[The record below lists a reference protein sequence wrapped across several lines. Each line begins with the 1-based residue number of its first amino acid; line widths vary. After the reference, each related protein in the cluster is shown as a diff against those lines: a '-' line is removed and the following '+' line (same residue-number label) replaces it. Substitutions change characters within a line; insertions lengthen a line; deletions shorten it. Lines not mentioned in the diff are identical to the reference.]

1 MVKTKFLYMNK
12 SSVYDHILLDDHSA
26 TPKYQQ
32 LVNCI
37 VNAIQDGKIKKDEIL
52 PSLSDLSIEFEISRD
67 TAERGYKRLKEMGVL
82 GSVPGK
88 GYFIKST
95 EINQTL
101 RIFLLFNKLSPHKK
115 IIYDSFVESLD
126 QQAAIDFYIYDN
138 NFSFFKKLL
147 SAKKEGYTHYV
158 IIPHFLEGGGN
169 AHEVINTIDKNK
181 LILVDKLLPN
191 VTGTFGAVYQ
201 DFEKDIYDAL
211 TQAVP
216 QLLKYTTLKIIFP
229 EYSYFP
235 EEILKG
241 FTNFCD
247 TYAFNHKVVHNI
259 VEEPI
264 NAGDVFINLMED
276 DLVRLIEK
284 IITTQLVVGKDV
296 GVISYNETPVKKI
309 ILNGI
314 TTISTDFKMIGAKA
328 AEMVLSN
335 SRAHVAVPFYL
346 NLRASL

>member
-1 MVKTKFLYMNK
+1 M
-12 SSVYDHILLDDHSA
+12 
-26 TPKYQQ
+26 
-32 LVNCI
+32 
-37 VNAIQDGKIKKDEIL
+37 
-52 PSLSDLSIEFEISRD
+52 
-67 TAERGYKRLKEMGVL
+67 
-82 GSVPGK
+82 
-88 GYFIKST
+88 
-95 EINQTL
+95 
-101 RIFLLFNKLSPHKK
+101 
-115 IIYDSFVESLD
+115 
-126 QQAAIDFYIYDN
+126 
-138 NFSFFKKLL
+138 
-147 SAKKEGYTHYV
+147 
-158 IIPHFLEGGGN
+158 EGGAN

-241 FTNFCD
+241 FSNFCD

-284 IITTQLVVGKDV
+284 IITTQLIVGKDV

-314 TTISTDFKMIGAKA
+314 TTISTDFKMIGEKA
-328 AEMVLSN
+328 AEHGIN
-335 SRAHVAVPFYL
+335 
-346 NLRASL
+346 